1 MSKSWPPKVEA
12 LRQELGRK
20 PEDTADDDLLKSA
33 LAAAISFVQRV
44 HQERYNFGDAP
55 LLSAPDDDMHL
66 GTLYL
71 ARRLHSRRRSP
82 DGVIDLGELGSTRIP
97 SFDPDIDRLLQI
109 GRYSRMVFG

>member
-1 MSKSWPPKVEA
+1 MAKSWPPKVEA
-12 LRQELGRK
+12 LRSELGRK
-20 PEDTADDDLLKSA
+20 ADDTAEDDLLKAA
-33 LAAAISFVQRV
+33 LNAAISFVERV
-44 HQERYNFGDAP
+44 HVERYNFGDAP
-55 LLSAPDDDMHL
+55 LLSAPGDDTYL

-82 DGVIDLGELGSTRIP
+82 DGVIDLGELGSARIP